1 MRYRCAAPVV
11 IDREGVI
18 FFLFFRGVVR
28 YVSADWTKLYTRRL
42 ERSFGKVIT
51 YLLYPMLPH
60 TDQGYPV
67 MFASLSVTL
76 VFLFLIFL
84 LEFFTPNLIPIR
96 ISSFIQR
103 YFQQD
108 LTTLRACL
116 DATVP
121 FRSPIQIALFL
132 PFRNGEKPIFTAET
146 VAERNGP
153 IFGKQALSLPLVA
166 RAVHAGAAKRQED
179 EATKAT
185 KACFSWLPST
195 TAIFLFFQFL

>member
-1 MRYRCAAPVV
+1 
-11 IDREGVI
+11 
-18 FFLFFRGVVR
+18 
-28 YVSADWTKLYTRRL
+28 
-42 ERSFGKVIT
+42 
-51 YLLYPMLPH
+51 MLPH

-166 RAVHAGAAKRQED
+166 RAVHARAAKCQED